1 MTRKFVVW
9 NSVQCQ
15 YGSGSW
21 AVIDGTLVV
30 ITALG
35 RKTAKLE
42 GFPPEVFGLSASFA
56 PKTTRSRILPNRVF

>member
-1 MTRKFVVW
+1 MQRNFVTW
-9 NSVQCQ
+9 NSIQCQ

-35 RKTAKLE
+35 RKTAKLD
-42 GFPPEVFGLSASFA
+42 GFPPEALAAVLMGELAQEH
-56 PKTTRSRILPNRVF
+56 RSGVA